1 MSTQQHQVLAGK
13 HAMPTNHDHTYQSD
27 CNENRKSALSRFQS
41 LPHKGVKSEY
51 DNYIW
56 KDKEEVET
64 KRKEQTIRM
73 KLTRAETY
81 RQINNISHKN
91 LGLIANPFHEIFRR
105 KSVEYDATAVTKLLA
120 ERLQKIEFKR
130 LTLKQIFKR
139 YVESSTL
146 HGFRYSCSDMFI
158 LRRLVWGLLMVLGAI
173 YFIVKLK
180 QGIIEYL
187 SYPFS
192 SIATVESV
200 DSLEFP
206 VVSFCLINSLNIS
219 KVKNSTLNVL
229 YKQNRLPIYSNWSDP
244 DFNIS
249 GEKLYSLLHN
259 SSFNIDDILESCN
272 WILQQTANPNSAP
285 FICNSSNFTQFIN
298 KNGQLCF
305 EFNRPIESVEVLRV
319 DKKGLNYG
327 FDALFNLHSNDALN
341 TLPLAGIQVMVHHYE
356 EPSLQ
361 SNEFI
366 ASAGYKTFA
375 SLTKVEVRI
384 YFKLFQNTFPKPIC
398 RIMMFTPH

>member
-1 MSTQQHQVLAGK
+1 MSTQQSQILAGK
-13 HAMPTNHDHTYQSD
+13 CAMPTNDESTYQND
-27 CNENRKSALSRFQS
+27 CNENGKSVLLRFQS
-41 LPHKGVKSEY
+41 LSYKAVKSVY
-51 DNYIW
+51 DNYTWEDI
-56 KDKEEVET
+56 EEDEK
-64 KRKEQTIRM
+64 KRKEKSIRM
-73 KLTRAETY
+73 KLTRAERY
-81 RQINNISHKN
+81 RQINNITHKD
-91 LGLIANPFHEIFRR
+91 LALIASPFHEIFRR
-105 KSVEYDATAVTKLLA
+105 KSVEYDAAVVTKMLA
-120 ERLQKIEFKR
+120 EKLQKIQFKR

-158 LRRLVWGLLMVLGAI
+158 LRRLIWGLLMVLGAI

-180 QGIIEYL
+180 QGITEYL
-187 SYPFS
+187 SHPFS
-192 SIATVESV
+192 SIATIESV

-219 KVKNSTLNVL
+219 KVKSSTLNVL

-244 DFNIS
+244 EFDIS
-249 GEKLYSLLHN
+249 GEKLYSLLQN
-259 SSFNIDDILESCN
+259 SSFNIDDALESCN

-285 FICNSSNFTQFIN
+285 FICDSSNFTQFIN

-305 EFNRPIESVEVLRV
+305 EFNRPVEGGEVLSV

-327 FDALFNLHSNDALN
+327 FDALFNLHANDALN

-356 EPSLQ
+356 EPSIQ

-375 SLTKVEVRI
+375 SLTKVEVRF
-384 YFKLFQNTFPKPIC
+384 YFQ
-398 RIMMFTPH
+398 